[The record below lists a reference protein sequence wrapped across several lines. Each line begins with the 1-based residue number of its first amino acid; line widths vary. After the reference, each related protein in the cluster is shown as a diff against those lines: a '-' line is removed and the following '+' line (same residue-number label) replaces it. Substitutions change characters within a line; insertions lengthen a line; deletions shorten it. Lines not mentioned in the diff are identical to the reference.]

1 MPTLPTL
8 PSRYPAGP
16 PVTASWAAPAADA
29 MVSAAQPAPSLI
41 PLVEH
46 PKRSRKGMWAGI
58 AAVSALVVGGGGGAM
73 WAMRGGD
80 EPSVQAFSIEAVA
93 QSAEQVNAVELEVTV
108 ELGDATIEAMVTM
121 DTASGLMSM
130 TMDMGDLLTDEAGV
144 GTMDMIMDLN
154 AGTGYVS
161 TEMFGELIETDAD
174 WVSVDLGE
182 GMGDQFDQ
190 LAGSNPFDMAPLFDQ
205 EGVDVEE
212 IGFDEVNG
220 EKVKHYEVTIDPA
233 LLAEQSEELGDQFG
247 ELGDLGFT
255 DGIAFQ
261 VYVNEANELRR
272 MSFSVDIL
280 GESISYD
287 MTVIAIGDEIE
298 PIVLPD
304 PADVVTE
311 EELMGG

>member
-1 MPTLPTL
+1 M
-8 PSRYPAGP
+8 A
-16 PVTASWAAPAADA
+16 ASWAPPAPDA
-29 MVSAAQPAPSLI
+29 LVSVEQPDPSLI

-46 PKRSRKGMWAGI
+46 PKRSRKGMWVGI
-58 AAVSALVVGGGGGAM
+58 AAASALVVGGGGGAM

-93 QSAEQVNAVELEVTV
+93 QSAEQVDAVELEMTL
-108 ELGDATIEAMVTM
+108 EMGDATIEAMVTI
-121 DTASGLMSM
+121 DSASGLMSM
-130 TMDMGDLLTDEAGV
+130 TMDVGELLGDEAGV
-144 GTMDMIMDLN
+144 GTMEMIMDLDT
-154 AGTGYVS
+154 GTGYMS
-161 TEMFGELIETDAD
+161 TDAFGELIETDAG
-174 WVSVDLGE
+174 WVAADLGE

-205 EGVDVEE
+205 EGVAVEE

-272 MSFSVDIL
+272 MSFSMDIL

-287 MTVIAIGDEIE
+287 MTVVAIGDEIE